1 MGDEWLVVVA
11 LWLCSY
17 RLTRLLVRDTFP
29 PIAVQ
34 RARIAE
40 RWGDASWQ
48 AYLSTCSWCA
58 GVWVAGV
65 VTLAAWGLDQ
75 FYAYTVPV
83 PVLVWGAG
91 AALTG
96 LLASWEQEEPDE

>member
-1 MGDEWLVVVA
+1 MVVA
-11 LWLCSY
+11 LICLTAY
-17 RLTRLLVRDTFP
+17 RVTRLLVRDTFP

-58 GVWVAGV
+58 GVWVAGL
-65 VTLAAWGLDQ
+65 VTLGAWLASAHYPYD
-75 FYAYTVPV
+75 VPV
-83 PVLVWGAG
+83 PVLVW
-91 AALTG
+91 AAAAAVTG
-96 LLASWEQEEPDE
+96 LLASWEREEPDE

>member
-1 MGDEWLVVVA
+1 MDAIVVVSI
-11 LWLCSY
+11 WLSTF
-17 RLTRLLVRDTFP
+17 RLTRLLVRDDFP

-58 GVWVAGV
+58 GIWVAGA
-65 VTLAAWGLDQ
+65 VTSGAWWASQHYPFD
-75 FYAYTVPV
+75 VPV
-83 PVLVWGAG
+83 PVLVWWAG
-91 AALTG
+91 AAVTG
-96 LLASWEQEEPDE
+96 LLASWEREETE